1 MGQGPQGPEGER
13 QGKPL
18 EDSKDKGSSTTE
30 WKRKSQET
38 REDGSEQTIKRL
50 VLNAFLSV
58 TFVFTHTQIQVQSDK
73 LSRCYL
79 SVNGQKGKK
88 EISGREHLTKKTR
101 QISNV
106 CEFVVEI

>member
-30 WKRKSQET
+30 RKRRSQET
-38 REDGSEQTIKRL
+38 REDASKQTIKTGFKCFSLRNL
-50 VLNAFLSV
+50 CLY
-58 TFVFTHTQIQVQSDK
+58 TYTQVQVQSDK
-73 LSRCYL
+73 LSQCYL
-79 SVNGQKGKK
+79 RVNGQKRKK

-101 QISNV
+101 
-106 CEFVVEI
+106 